1 MCYLSFFLRFRAHVF
16 KFRLAMVSSVMPLGK
31 SARPLCINSN
41 LLDRCALIVI
51 HSGVSSPIPILGTLP
66 VAGAANC
73 I

>member
-1 MCYLSFFLRFRAHVF
+1 MYNVLSFFLRFRAHVF

-41 LLDRCALIVI
+41 LVWFSI
-51 HSGVSSPIPILGTLP
+51 PIPIPGTVP